1 MASYHSHLIASLFL
15 TGITT
20 FLLGTFVY
28 WRKGAQNIGRL
39 FFLWCCSISWWSL
52 HEGVLITLRVPDDVL
67 FWGRVMMAGDIFLP
81 TLFVH
86 FVLTWLDQRVNW
98 KAQTAL
104 YAVSF
109 TLAVLCFTP
118 FMVPSASKRVSV
130 PYFIDPGSLFPILL
144 VYFAVCVLYAQFQL
158 WKAYRSASG
167 QTQTKFGY
175 FFWSSVVGFIGGCM
189 NFLLV
194 YEVETLPAL
203 YSYGTYAVPM
213 FVAATTYAIVR
224 YRLMDITVAVNKGLA
239 YGVLL
244 ALIVIPTYLV
254 ALIGQHATL
263 FSLPVIFSATLVF
276 ACGLWLLVKNP
287 TRATNRTFFLIC
299 VSVCIWMYSIAMVY
313 ASSSPQKISFWEK
326 LAYIG
331 VASIPAFFYHFSTC
345 ARPAKQRH
353 VSTAAVYAMWV
364 VFLALIP
371 TSYLVDGQYAF
382 FWGAYPK
389 AGPLHPVFLG
399 YFALTSIV
407 AMRTLYHGDE
417 SSQSSLFEGITID
430 RLFWTF
436 VLGYMACIDFLP
448 SYGIEMYPVGYVFI
462 TIWIATVTYGVVLH
476 RAQDLAV
483 DVQARIWPYAQ
494 GAVLIGC
501 LYLVTL
507 LFIRLFTGST
517 EYLLAGL
524 LIVTFSIFAG
534 RFDFLR
540 QRTEKAIERA
550 LFRERFDAYETLTA
564 FSKSLVSI
572 LDLRRLAQEIVH
584 TLARVLQ
591 TQNASLFLL
600 DQEKDT
606 YDLVTSYGSFP
617 ASSKLDRIPARDDL
631 LRHLLLTKG
640 ALVREELEQQGD
652 TSSNIRSV
660 VQTMRSLHAAVCLP
674 LVNKERLIG
683 FCTLGSRR
691 NFRMF
696 SHQDLDLLQSLAH
709 NAAIALD
716 NAMLYEQWKRSQ
728 ALMRRTD
735 RLRSLETIAAGFAHE
750 VRNPLTSVKTFVQLA
765 PLRKEDGEFME
776 YFGGI
781 VCEDVAR
788 IERLIEEILDYAR
801 YMEPKFK
808 AEDLNEIVKSCLYFI
823 GIKAD
828 HNRITITK
836 DLSDGLP
843 PANLDRQQ
851 IKQVLLNLLM
861 NALEAMEGSGGRL
874 TVRTHRLEKQQ
885 KAWVQ
890 IEISDTGCGIPSAD
904 LEHIFDPFHTTKHAS
919 TEREGTGLGLAIVH
933 QIVHEHGGYIDVTS
947 EVGRGTTFWVNLPS
961 EPPSPQQPQLQKLE
975 QAARSSHG

>member
-1 MASYHSHLIASLFL
+1 MPPYHSYLVTSLYL

-20 FLLGTFVY
+20 FLLGSFVY
-28 WRKGAQNIGRL
+28 WRKRSDRVGQL
-39 FFLWCCSISWWSL
+39 FSLWCGAISWWSL
-52 HEGVLITLRVPDDVL
+52 LEAFIITQQNPDSVL
-67 FWGRVMMAGDIFLP
+67 FWGRAMMAGNIFIP

-86 FVLTWLDQRVNW
+86 FVLTWLGRPIPR
-98 KAQTAL
+98 KTILLL
-104 YAVSF
+104 YSISF
-109 TLAVLCFTP
+109 AFAVLCFTP
-118 FMVPSASKRVSV
+118 SMVPSASTRSSV
-130 PYFIDPGSLFPILL
+130 PYFIDPGPLFPVVLGYYTI
-144 VYFAVCVLYAQFQL
+144 CVLHAQFIL
-158 WKAYRSASG
+158 WGTYRASVG
-167 QTQTKFGY
+167 QTHTKYGY
-175 FFWSSVVGFIGGCM
+175 FFWSSIVGFFGGCM
-189 NFLLV
+189 NYLLL
-194 YEVETLPAL
+194 YRIETLPAL

-213 FVAATTYAIVR
+213 FVAATTYSIVR
-224 YRLMDITVAVNKGLA
+224 YRLMDITVVVNKGLA
-239 YGVLL
+239 YGALL

-263 FSLPVIFSATLVF
+263 FSIPVLFSATLVF

-287 TRATNRTFFLIC
+287 TQATNRTFFFIC
-299 VSVCIWMYSIAMVY
+299 VSVCIWLYSIAMMY
-313 ASSSPQKISFWEK
+313 GSSTPQAVSFWEK

-331 VASIPAFFYHFSTC
+331 VVSIPAFFYHFSTC
-345 ARPAKQRH
+345 VRPSIERRF
-353 VSTAAVYAMWV
+353 STAGNYVIWAG
-364 VFLALIP
+364 FLALIP
-371 TSYLVDGQYAF
+371 TSYLVDGQYSF

-389 AGPLHPVFLG
+389 AGLLHPFFLG

-407 AMRTLYHGDE
+407 AMRRLYHGED
-417 SSQSSLFEGITID
+417 SSQSSLFENVTVE
-430 RLFWTF
+430 RLFWAF
-436 VLGYMACIDFLP
+436 VLGYMACVDFLP
-448 SYGIEMYPVGYVFI
+448 SYGLEIYPVGYVFI
-462 TIWIATVTYGVVLH
+462 TIWIATVTYAVVRH
-476 RAQDLAV
+476 HAQDLAV

-494 GAVLIGC
+494 GLVLIGC

-534 RFDFLR
+534 RFDFMR
-540 QRTEKAIERA
+540 KHTEKAIERA

-600 DQEKDT
+600 DQEKDS
-606 YDLVTSYGSFP
+606 YDLAASYGSFP
-617 ASSKLDRIPARDDL
+617 ASSKPDRIPARDTM
-631 LRHLLLTKG
+631 LRHLLLAKG
-640 ALVREELEQQGD
+640 ALVREELEHGAPAPD
-652 TSSNIRSV
+652 ARGT

-683 FCTLGSRR
+683 FCSLGSRR

-765 PLRKEDGEFME
+765 PLRKEDGEFMD
-776 YFGGI
+776 YFGAI

-808 AEDLNEIVKSCLYFI
+808 TEDLNEIVRSCLYFI

-828 HNRITITK
+828 HSRITIVK
-836 DLSDGLP
+836 DLSDALP

-861 NALEAMEGSGGRL
+861 NALEAMEGSGGHL
-874 TVRTHRLEKQQ
+874 TVRTHRLEKQNTV
-885 KAWVQ
+885 WVQ
-890 IEISDTGCGIPSAD
+890 VEISDTGCGIPDSD
-904 LEHIFDPFHTTKHAS
+904 LDHIFDPFHTTKHAS

-933 QIVHEHGGYIDVTS
+933 QIVHEHGGYIEVTS
-947 EVGRGTTFWVNLPS
+947 EVGRGTTFRVNFPS
-961 EPPSPQQPQLQKLE
+961 EPPSLEQPHLQKLE
-975 QAARSSHG
+975 QVTPSSHG